1 MNDVLRIG
9 CLGAARIAPT
19 ALVNPAKS
27 RGDVRLQCVAA
38 RDRARAVAFA
48 YAHGFERV
56 AANYEDVIA
65 DPDVDL
71 VYNPLPINL
80 HAEWSI
86 RALEAGKHV
95 LCEKPLAMNLAEAE
109 AMVAAAE
116 SSGRRLIEAFHYR
129 YHPMFE
135 TYLDWI
141 DGQKIGPLREFDACF
156 SIAVPDRD
164 GEEIR
169 HRPENGGGAFMDLGC
184 YPLSWLLM
192 TRDDDPVS
200 IAASAHMT
208 SRGVDER
215 MDTILTFADGF
226 EARLTASMALNQKR
240 DARLRVAGEA
250 GVIEFDNPL
259 APQLGASLTL
269 AAGGRT
275 QTVRGDRVT
284 TFFYQ
289 LGAVARALD
298 AGERLPT
305 EGDAILRQQRGIDA
319 VYDAAGLAHLRG
331 G

>member
-1 MNDVLRIG
+1 MIRIG

-27 RGDVRLQCVAA
+27 RGDVRLTCVAA
-38 RDRARAVAFA
+38 RDRARAGAFA
-48 YAHGFERV
+48 DAHGFERV

-109 AMVAAAE
+109 AMTAAAE

-135 TYLDWI
+135 AYVNWI
-141 DGQKIGPLREFDACF
+141 DGRRIGTLCEFDAYF
-156 SIAVPDRD
+156 TIAIPDRD

-169 HRPENGGGAFMDLGC
+169 HLPETGGGAFMDLGC

-192 TRDDDPVS
+192 TRSDDPVS
-200 IAASAHMT
+200 VTASAQLT

-215 MDTILTFADGF
+215 MEAILKFADGF
-226 EARLTASMALNQKR
+226 EARLTASMALDQKR
-240 DARLRVAGEA
+240 SAGLRVVGED
-250 GVIEFDNPL
+250 GTIEFDNPL
-259 APQLGASLTL
+259 APQLGASLKL
-269 AAGGRT
+269 NSDGRT
-275 QTVRGDRVT
+275 EEIPEDRVT

-298 AGERLPT
+298 SGDRLPT
-305 EGDAILRQQRGIDA
+305 EGDAILRQQRWIDA
-319 VYDAAGLAHLRG
+319 TYDAADLAHLRG

>member
-1 MNDVLRIG
+1 MHDVIRIG

-27 RGDVRLQCVAA
+27 RGDVRLICVAA
-38 RDRARAVAFA
+38 RDRARAVPFA

-56 AANYEDVIA
+56 AASYDEVIA

-109 AMVAAAE
+109 AMVAAAR

-135 TYLDWI
+135 AYLQWI
-141 DGQKIGPLREFDACF
+141 NEERAGRLNEFDACF
-156 SIAVPDRD
+156 TIAIPDRD
-164 GEEIR
+164 GAEIR
-169 HRPENGGGAFMDLGC
+169 HLPETGGGAFMDLGC

-192 TRDDDPVS
+192 TRSDDPMSVT
-200 IAASAHMT
+200 ASAQLT

-215 MDTILTFADGF
+215 MEAILTFADGF
-226 EARLTASMALNQKR
+226 EARLAASMALDQRR
-240 DARLRVAGEA
+240 DARLRVAGED
-250 GVIEFDNPL
+250 GVIDFDNPL

-269 AAGGRT
+269 TADGQT
-275 QTVRGDRVT
+275 ETVRADRVT

-289 LGAVARALD
+289 LDAVARALHSGD
-298 AGERLPT
+298 ELPT
-305 EGDAILRQQRGIDA
+305 EGDAILRQQRWIDA
-319 VYDAAGLAHLRG
+319 IYGAAGLSHLRHG
-331 G
+331 